1 MISSSQIQTSS
12 PIQFKTT
19 EIQDSLKKT
28 GTYIKDNFI
37 IKQLQDFDQF
47 QQEEEYIPPEEDY
60 VFALQNKDPKAPFLG
75 VVNYN
80 FKREG
85 YCLNSYLNGDIY
97 FGNYNNDLRNKHG
110 IYSFK
115 PNKIET
121 DILSQFYYGQ
131 WENDLFNG
139 KGIYLWLKEK
149 ENTIP
154 FSDYNNSNFDAFIG
168 NLDMGKFKKGA
179 LLSKAGKNYFIYYG
193 EFSEEGKKEGNK
205 CFYYSANLEKICYGT
220 FKNGNFIE
228 GYVGNYNKEGKLSDL
243 IAYKKEEGKK
253 PEGEKIKLNGEEKI
267 TNILTKIREIILKK
281 DYFKNIYDE
290 FGKVLKFRDEKMN
303 DINILMSEEY
313 GKIVNIFKYNK
324 ITLCED
330 IEKHTGL

>member
-1 MISSSQIQTSS
+1 MISTSQIQLSS
-12 PIQFKTT
+12 PIQFKTS

-47 QQEEEYIPPEEDY
+47 QQEDEYIPAEEDY
-60 VFALQNKDPKAPFLG
+60 AFALQNKDPKDPFLG
-75 VVNYN
+75 VVNYF

-85 YCLNSYLNGDIY
+85 YCLNTYLNGDIY
-97 FGNYNNDLRNKHG
+97 FGNYNNDLRNKQG

-115 PNKIET
+115 PNIIET

-149 ENTIP
+149 ENIIP
-154 FSDYNNSNFDAFIG
+154 FSDFNNAKFDAFIG
-168 NLDMGKFKKGA
+168 ISDMSIFKKGA
-179 LLSKAGKNYFIYYG
+179 LLSKDGKNYFIYYG

-205 CFYYSANLEKICYGT
+205 CFYYSMNLEKICYGT
-220 FKNGNFIE
+220 FKNGIFIE

-243 IAYKKEEGKK
+243 IIYKKEEGKK
-253 PEGEKIKLNGEEKI
+253 PEGEKIKLNGETKI
-267 TNILTKIREIILKK
+267 TNILTEIREIILKK
-281 DYFKNIYDE
+281 DYFKKIYEE
-290 FGKVLKFRDEKMN
+290 FGKILKFRDEKMN

-313 GKIVNIFKYNK
+313 GKIMNCFKFNR

-330 IEKHTGL
+330 IEKHAGL